1 MNKEMIYLDNAAT
14 TSLSAEVI
22 NEMLPVM
29 SSVYGNSSSI
39 HAYGREAS
47 NLIDESRDKIADII
61 NAKSNEIY
69 FTSSGSEANTWALI
83 LGKQWL
89 WYYIFKC
96 WFEWIY

>member
-29 SSVYGNSSSI
+29 SNVYGNSSSI

-61 NAKSNEIY
+61 NAKH
-69 FTSSGSEANTWALI
+69 
-83 LGKQWL
+83 LGINWN
-89 WYYIFKC
+89 C
-96 WFEWIY
+96 